1 MRVLLISLQD
11 LAPARVEECGSCGQ
25 SIQSA
30 SVVPSASG
38 GPADSLSRV
47 RAAHLEEEQSLALAR
62 AMRDG
67 GRLAPMLVCLKH
79 SRLHQR
85 ALELG
90 LPALAV
96 GSAGARNPVTLL
108 RLWRWQRRHKKLLVQ
123 TVGQEALALGRRV
136 LRMRPAGSTLLAHA
150 FFLRP
155 PATDICNSREML
167 AAHKVLCGS
176 EHVRRRLEQAQN
188 QINGQDGAPCTRFSG
203 EPGRALPF
211 AGERLNLLPPGICL
225 EGFTPSPLW
234 QGSTEAR
241 AAGSNTGEATDPAAC
256 AKQHFIFGMADGL
269 TPRSGAQLVVR
280 GMSAIWQRTDLPP
293 WEMRILG
300 GGPRFNEVLEEAVG
314 LGVESRLCLLNEQHP
329 PDVLSRCHAWIVPG
343 TSPEELPETFWA
355 GFAAHLP
362 VICSHSELH
371 MERLAGQADA
381 ALVVEENDP
390 QALAKAMIEVMQ
402 CADLRQSLRERG
414 AGLLARAGFEAMA
427 EGACRLYAAWFC
439 ELGWLTAPENP
450 LEKPPEH
457 QRQPEKQEQD

>member
-11 LAPARVEECGSCGQ
+11 LAPARVGESGSCGQ
-25 SIQSA
+25 SAQSA
-30 SVVPSASG
+30 SAVPSASG
-38 GPADSLSRV
+38 GPAESLSRV

-96 GSAGARNPVTLL
+96 SGAGARNPVTLL

-123 TVGQEALALGRRV
+123 TVGQEALALGRRM

-155 PATDICNSREML
+155 PATSICNSREML

-176 EHVRRRLEQAQN
+176 EYVRRRLEQAQN
-188 QINGQDGAPCTRFSG
+188 QINSQDGTPCTRFSG
-203 EPGRALPF
+203 EPRRALPF
-211 AGERLNLLPPGICL
+211 AGERLNVLPPGICL
-225 EGFTPSPLW
+225 EGFTPVPLW
-234 QGSTEAR
+234 QGSADTHAV
-241 AAGSNTGEATDPAAC
+241 GPTTDQTTDPAAC
-256 AKQHFIFGMADGL
+256 AKQHFIFGMTDGL

-280 GMSAIWQRTDLPP
+280 SMSAIWQRTDLPP
-293 WEMRILG
+293 WEVRILG

-314 LGVESRLCLLNEQHP
+314 LGVESRLCLLNEQHL
-329 PDVLSRCHAWIVPG
+329 PDVLARCHAWIVPG
-343 TSPEELPETFWA
+343 SSPEELPETFWA

-362 VICSHSELH
+362 VICSRSELH

-402 CADLRQSLRERG
+402 SADLRQSLRERG
-414 AGLLARAGFEAMA
+414 AGPLARAGFEAMA

-439 ELGWLTAPENP
+439 ELGWLMAPENP
-450 LEKPPEH
+450 PDH
-457 QRQPEKQEQD
+457 QTPPEKQEQD